1 MRSLA
6 ALVRAAVLAGLIAGA
21 AAAGFHWFFT
31 EPVIE
36 RAIKTEDLARAPEK
50 QPTKEVVSRRTQQL
64 GLILGFLLYGGV
76 CGLLF
81 GALYRLLH
89 PWVPAWN
96 DARGGFVVALI
107 LGWSI
112 SLFPFLKYPANPPGV
127 GEAETIGYRQAL
139 YLAFMGFTLIGTLA
153 AFWFQRRLSRRGWGW
168 PIALSVYIAYL
179 AVIYLAMPANPDP
192 VKMPAE
198 VVWTFRALSLSGLVL
213 FWGVMGGVF
222 QWLSSVNRH

>member
-6 ALVRAAVLAGLIAGA
+6 AVVRAAVLAGLIAGA

-50 QPTKEVVSRRTQQL
+50 QPTKEVVSRRTQKL
-64 GLILGFLLYGGV
+64 GLLLGFLLYGTAS
-76 CGLLF
+76 GLLLGF
-81 GALYRLLH
+81 IYYIARRRLAVQLRALGFTLALL
-89 PWVPAWN
+89 
-96 DARGGFVVALI
+96 

-127 GEAETIGYRQAL
+127 GDAETIAYRQASYLGFVGLSIIGAIGTVWLYRSWSRKMPAAAPTLIAYVTFLAAL
-139 YLAFMGFTLIGTLA
+139 YL
-153 AFWFQRRLSRRGWGW
+153 
-168 PIALSVYIAYL
+168 V
-179 AVIYLAMPANPDP
+179 MPANPDP
-192 VKMPAE
+192 VRMPSQL
-198 VVWTFRALSLSGLVL
+198 VWTFRGLSLAGLIL

-222 QWLSSVNRH
+222 QWLLSMNRH